1 MPRSLFV
8 PHRLLV
14 YALLGLGGVVM
25 LLPLIWMTSAAFKPL
40 PEVMRVPPTWIPEQ
54 PTLANFRAVFAQFPF
69 PRYILNSL
77 VVAAVVVLSTL
88 VTSSMAGY
96 ALAKFDFPGRSVLF
110 VAILASLMVP
120 FQVRMIPL
128 YQMVI
133 RVGWQDT
140 LQGVMF
146 PWLVDAFGIFLMRQ
160 FIKVIPGELLD
171 AARMDGASEWRIFW
185 QIVLPL
191 TKPALAALAIFTF
204 LGNWEEF
211 LWPLI
216 VSSSDGSRTLPVGL
230 QTFAEQYGTNTNYQ
244 MAGALIATLPV
255 LALFFLLQKQFVE
268 GIALSGMK
276 G

>member
-171 AARMDGASEWRIFW
+171 AARMDGASEWRIYW